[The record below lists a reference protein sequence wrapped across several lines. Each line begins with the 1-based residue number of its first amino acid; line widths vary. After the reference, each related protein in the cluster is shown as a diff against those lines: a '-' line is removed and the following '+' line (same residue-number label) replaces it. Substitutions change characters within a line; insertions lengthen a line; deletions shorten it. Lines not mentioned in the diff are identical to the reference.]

1 MKVQLD
7 SQELEQFLAHNA
19 KLVDDV
25 VRLTA
30 EVARLEERGS
40 NTTNALENA
49 TNGNHLVNVLAN
61 VCGAISNGN
70 KITAIKLVREF
81 TKLGLKEAKDIV
93 EGTYSG
99 PGVTRVA

>member
-1 MKVQLD
+1 MKI
-7 SQELEQFLAHNA
+7 ELNTEELNRLLQPGEEAQ
-19 KLVDDV
+19 KEV

-30 EVARLEERGS
+30 EVVRLES
-40 NTTNALENA
+40 NRESTVTDSNYN
-49 TNGNHLVNVLAN
+49 LVNVLAN

-81 TKLGLKEAKDIV
+81 TRLGLKEAKDIV
-93 EGTYSG
+93 EGNYSG